1 MGIVKGT
8 ANFGISEM
16 DWQQRVNWDRLRE
29 YGAHKQDFIVPLG
42 TLDATDA
49 AGIGPK
55 LVNLAMLMRAALPT
69 PPGGFC
75 LTAHAY
81 RAQMEELGLD
91 AVDGVAG
98 VVRRNL

>member
-16 DWQQRVNWDRLRE
+16 DWQQWVNRDRLRE
-29 YGAHKQDFIVPLG
+29 YGAHMQDFIVPLG

-49 AGIGPK
+49 AGVGPK
-55 LVNLAMLMRAALPT
+55 AANLAMLVRTGLPT
-69 PPGGFC
+69 PGGFC
-75 LTAHAY
+75 LTADGY
-81 RAQMEELGLD
+81 RAQTAELGLD

-98 VVRRNL
+98 IVRWNL